1 MLGLFY
7 FYINYLKKNNSSLCF
22 SVFRRGSV
30 EKHIFSTPQQIGLIL
45 ISGCACILYACNFQ
59 PLIKD
64 SQYIANCWSCWIL
77 LLSKYYHSQFNF
89 SKIKGMKLLQIGKQ
103 DLTSNWSDSILQCLW
118 TGQWLKYSHTLTL
131 IPLIQGL
138 FYWLTYRRWLSMSYI
153 FLHQNIF
160 TDAFFYKKKLHRFLL
175 KNIRYGISSEI
186 DPHETPSAPLK
197 KIFYSRIEIWVAPQ

>member
-1 MLGLFY
+1 M
-7 FYINYLKKNNSSLCF
+7 I

-30 EKHIFSTPQQIGLIL
+30 EQNIFSTPQQIGLML
-45 ISGCACILYACNFQ
+45 ISGCACILYAFNFQ

-118 TGQWLKYSHTLTL
+118 TGQWLKDSHTLTL
-131 IPLIQGL
+131 KQPRTVLEWIGYWVIPLIELNGQPISAECEL
-138 FYWLTYRRWLSMSYI
+138 HCTSYNYR
-153 FLHQNIF
+153 
-160 TDAFFYKKKLHRFLL
+160 
-175 KNIRYGISSEI
+175 
-186 DPHETPSAPLK
+186 
-197 KIFYSRIEIWVAPQ
+197 

>member
-131 IPLIQGL
+131 IPLIYYKQQRTVLEWMGHWVIPL
-138 FYWLTYRRWLSMSYI
+138 IKLNGQPTSAEYELHCTSYNYR
-153 FLHQNIF
+153 
-160 TDAFFYKKKLHRFLL
+160 
-175 KNIRYGISSEI
+175 
-186 DPHETPSAPLK
+186 
-197 KIFYSRIEIWVAPQ
+197 